1 MALATGVLYSA
12 SLNHDWLLRLLRMWR
27 IAQRTGNSIWNDA
40 FQDIPSFFVLV
51 KLYGDRSIVVFLQ
64 YNSYEQE
71 DMSLFM
77 EYAAWIVDSEGTRS
91 PIDGSGILLTKK
103 SGIESVT
110 FLNTGKNEPRG
121 KS

>member
-12 SLNHDWLLRLLRMWR
+12 SLNHDWLLRLLRKWR

-51 KLYGDRSIVVFLQ
+51 KLYGDRSIVGFLL
-64 YNSYEQE
+64 YYSYEQE

>member
-12 SLNHDWLLRLLRMWR
+12 SLNLDWLLRLLRKWR
-27 IAQRTGNSIWNDA
+27 ITQRTGNSIWNDA
-40 FQDIPSFFVLV
+40 FQDILSLFVLV
-51 KLYGDRSIVVFLQ
+51 QLSGGRSVVDFLC
-64 YNSYEQE
+64 YYPYEQE
-71 DMSLFM
+71 DISLFL
-77 EYAAWIVDSEGTRS
+77 EYAAWIVDEEGTQFQ
-91 PIDGSGILLTKK
+91 IDGPGILLTKK